1 MRLRATVNRADLLL
15 VLREAGVHGVEL
27 AAACGFV
34 PLPPKEDEKKTVP
47 EVQKPSAPDKPEEP
61 EIGEQAPPVVVP
73 RRMEPL
79 TFLVPVEREDKEL
92 PPERVA
98 ADLPPG
104 ISDAEL
110 ALRDD
115 APLPLRPLVRW
126 SRLGMFLRRVGGRM
140 VPGVAVDQERLARE
154 VARGLPLVAIP
165 RVVRRVWARE
175 LLVLRDETSEM
186 YPFLADGDWL
196 MRRLRWE
203 RGKAGLRVKRVL
215 GRPNPDLLAGVARD
229 VPVLAISAMGQHHG
243 GRATQA
249 AWAVLGELAKRR
261 GHAACA
267 LMPVPRR
274 CCRDDLS
281 AAWPMAVWD
290 HGVRLP
296 RDVRRRFMWPQ
307 QADGSLEAEVV
318 SSVSGDEGVEHDDAR
333 EVLLNL
339 VSPATFVGAPLL
351 RAVRLRVQRADARSE
366 WLAWH
371 DPLHWLSPYSFGF
384 LNPESL
390 GEAEA
395 RYAERLKSRGK
406 MPVEELVAIDELI
419 ARHHAPH
426 SVAIAEEARLRA
438 MLSRV
443 QARDPAALVEVKK
456 FFGDV
461 LDRLRVLA
469 TSPES
474 EEGRRSG
481 LAAWFVRMAGRL
493 PEPLLADPELADPEF
508 SDLLARSLAVAH
520 LSLGQQEAQL
530 PRGMAEGAYGRE
542 WADAGQRRGES
553 QAWRLDLL
561 SDQES
566 AKWSLVPALH
576 GIMGSRSQD
585 RSAEAPQ
592 PALLSLLVALSG
604 GGVVV
609 SRDGVGALEK
619 VGVGDA
625 GLEIPVTVPP
635 GPMVI
640 DTGKTRLT
648 IEPRQRPRWAAR
660 MEYGRDGLSACIDAG
675 RSLPPLHWKLSES
688 AAQPTSRPAAATA
701 GQGRT
706 AKGLWVPAGELPWGR
721 LSVDEFGPLATFA
734 IRGVEFRLRWIAPG
748 SFLMG
753 SPEDEVGRY
762 SNEGPRHEVRISRGF
777 WMGDTPVTQA
787 QWKAV
792 VEAARESVPAVW
804 NSLRKEHR
812 MKEAPSRSRTSPDHP
827 VDSVNWYQSDAF
839 CLLLRALLPQGP
851 AFRLPSEA
859 QWEYAC
865 RAGSEGA
872 FFDGSPCTEPQG
884 RDLALDRLGWFDKN
898 SEGGTHAVRQKPPNA
913 WGLCDVHGNVWEWCR
928 DAWDEDAYPNRAG
941 GAVDPEVTG
950 ESSADRV
957 VRGGSWDDE
966 AWSCRAAIRYG
977 INPDRVW
984 IHNGLRLSAGQE
996 LEAAEPPG
1004 AGSGT
1009 LPAPPEPAGAG
1020 AERPGFFDRFFDKR
1034 RRK

>member
-1 MRLRATVNRADLLL
+1 
-15 VLREAGVHGVEL
+15 
-27 AAACGFV
+27 
-34 PLPPKEDEKKTVP
+34 VP

-165 RVVRRVWARE
+165 RVARRVWARE

-196 MRRLRWE
+196 MRRLRRE

-215 GRPNPDLLAGVARD
+215 GRPDPELLAGVARD

-249 AWAVLGELAKRR
+249 AWAALGVLAKRR

-296 RDVRRRFMWPQ
+296 REVRRRSTWPQ
-307 QADGSLEAEVV
+307 QSDGSPDAV
-318 SSVSGDEGVEHDDAR
+318 SSVSGEDGVEQDDAR
-333 EVLLNL
+333 ELLLDL
-339 VSPATFVGAPLL
+339 VSPATFVEAPLL
-351 RAVRLRVQRADARSE
+351 RAVRLRVPEADARSE

-371 DPLHWLSPYSFGF
+371 DPLHWLSLYSFGF
-384 LNPESL
+384 LNPESR
-390 GEAEA
+390 GEAQA
-395 RYAERLKSRGK
+395 RYAERLARRGK
-406 MPVEELVAIDELI
+406 MAVEELVAVDELI

-426 SVAIAEEARLRA
+426 SEAISEEARLRA

-443 QARDPAALVEVKK
+443 EAKDSAALAEVKK

-474 EEGRRSG
+474 DEGRRSG

-493 PEPLLADPELADPEF
+493 PEPVLADPEF
-508 SDLLARSLAVAH
+508 ADLLARSLAVAH
-520 LSLGQQEAQL
+520 LSLGQREAQL
-530 PRGMAEGAYGRE
+530 PRGMAVGAYGRE

-566 AKWSLVPALH
+566 AKWSLVPPLH
-576 GIMGSRSQD
+576 GIMGS

-592 PALLSLLVALSG
+592 PALLSLLVELSG

-609 SRDGVGALEK
+609 SRDGGGALEK

-625 GLEIPVTVPP
+625 GLEIPVSVPP
-635 GPMVI
+635 GSMVI

-660 MEYGRDGLSACIDAG
+660 MEYGRNGLTAYIDTG
-675 RSLPPLHWKLSES
+675 RSLPQLHWKWSES
-688 AAQPTSRPAAATA
+688 AARPTSHPAE
-701 GQGRT
+701 GRT

-721 LSVDEFGPLATFA
+721 LSAGL
-734 IRGVEFRLRWIAPG
+734 LRDPSSW
-748 SFLMG
+748 
-753 SPEDEVGRY
+753 
-762 SNEGPRHEVRISRGF
+762 
-777 WMGDTPVTQA
+777 
-787 QWKAV
+787 
-792 VEAARESVPAVW
+792 ARP
-804 NSLRKEHR
+804 R
-812 MKEAPSRSRTSPDHP
+812 MK
-827 VDSVNWYQSDAF
+827 W
-839 CLLLRALLPQGP
+839 
-851 AFRLPSEA
+851 
-859 QWEYAC
+859 
-865 RAGSEGA
+865 GA
-872 FFDGSPCTEPQG
+872 IPMKV
-884 RDLALDRLGWFDKN
+884 R
-898 SEGGTHAVRQKPPNA
+898 GTRCA
-913 WGLCDVHGNVWEWCR
+913 
-928 DAWDEDAYPNRAG
+928 
-941 GAVDPEVTG
+941 
-950 ESSADRV
+950 S
-957 VRGGSWDDE
+957 RGGSGWE
-966 AWSCRAAIRYG
+966 
-977 INPDRVW
+977 
-984 IHNGLRLSAGQE
+984 
-996 LEAAEPPG
+996 
-1004 AGSGT
+1004 T
-1009 LPAPPEPAGAG
+1009 
-1020 AERPGFFDRFFDKR
+1020 RP
-1034 RRK
+1034 

>member
-34 PLPPKEDEKKTVP
+34 PLPPKKDEKKTVP
-47 EVQKPSAPDKPEEP
+47 EVQKPSAPAKPEEP

-79 TFLVPVEREDKEL
+79 MFLVPVEREDKEL

-98 ADLPPG
+98 AELPPG

-110 ALRDD
+110 ALRDK
-115 APLPLRPLVRW
+115 APLPLRPLARW

-140 VPGVAVDQERLARE
+140 VPGVAVDQERLTRE
-154 VARGLPLVAIP
+154 VARGLPLVGIP
-165 RVVRRVWARE
+165 RVARRVWARE

-196 MRRLRWE
+196 MRRLRRE

-215 GRPNPDLLAGVARD
+215 GRPDPDLLAGLPRD

-249 AWAVLGELAKRR
+249 AWAALGDLAKRR

-296 RDVRRRFMWPQ
+296 REVRRRSTWPQ
-307 QADGSLEAEVV
+307 QAAESPEAV
-318 SSVSGDEGVEHDDAR
+318 SSVSGENGVEHDAAR
-333 EVLLNL
+333 EVLLDL
-339 VSPATFVGAPLL
+339 VSPATFVEAPLL
-351 RAVRLRVQRADARSE
+351 RAVRLRVPGADARSE

-384 LNPESL
+384 LNPESR
-390 GEAEA
+390 GEAQA
-395 RYAERLKSRGK
+395 RYAERLARRGE
-406 MPVEELVAIDELI
+406 MPVEELADIDELI

-426 SVAIAEEARLRA
+426 SEAIAEEARLRA

-443 QARDPAALVEVKK
+443 EAKDSAALAEVKK

-474 EEGRRSG
+474 EEGRRCG

-493 PEPLLADPELADPEF
+493 PEPVLADPEF
-508 SDLLARSLAVAH
+508 ADLLARSLAVAH
-520 LSLGQQEAQL
+520 LSLGQREAQL
-530 PRGMAEGAYGRE
+530 PRGMAVGAYGSE

-561 SDQES
+561 NDQES
-566 AKWSLVPALH
+566 AKWALVPPLH
-576 GIMGSRSQD
+576 GILGSRSRSED

-592 PALLSLLVALSG
+592 PALLSLLVELSG

-660 MEYGRDGLSACIDAG
+660 MEYGRGRLTACIDTG

-688 AAQPTSRPAAATA
+688 AAEPTSRPAAAAA
-701 GQGRT
+701 GRGRT
-706 AKGLWVPAGELPWGR
+706 AKGLWVPAGELPWGQ
-721 LSVDEFGPLATFA
+721 LSVDEFGPLASFA
-734 IRGVEFRLRWIAPG
+734 IRGIEFRLRWIPPG

-753 SPEDEVGRY
+753 SPEDEEGRN
-762 SNEGPRHEVRISRGF
+762 SNEGPRNEVRISRGF

-804 NSLRKEHR
+804 NSLREEQQ

-827 VDSVNWYQSDAF
+827 VECVNWYKSDAF

-872 FFDGSPCTEPQG
+872 FFDGSPCTEPKG
-884 RDLALDRLGWFDKN
+884 RDPALDRLGWFTEN

-913 WGLCDVHGNVWEWCR
+913 WGLYDVHGNVWEWCR
-928 DAWDEDAYPNRAG
+928 DAWDEDAYRKRAAG
-941 GAVDPEVTG
+941 SIDPEVTG
-950 ESSADRV
+950 ESSAGRV
-957 VRGGSWDDE
+957 VRGGSWDFS
-966 AWSCRAAIRYG
+966 ARYCRAAIRNG
-977 INPDRVW
+977 LNPDGDW
-984 IHNGLRLSAGQE
+984 DFDGLRLSAGQE
-996 LEAAEPPG
+996 LGAAEPPG
-1004 AGSGT
+1004 TGSGT
-1009 LPAPPEPAGAG
+1009 LPVPPEPAGPG
-1020 AERPGFFDRFFDKR
+1020 AERPGFFERFFGGR

>member
-1 MRLRATVNRADLLL
+1 
-15 VLREAGVHGVEL
+15 
-27 AAACGFV
+27 
-34 PLPPKEDEKKTVP
+34 
-47 EVQKPSAPDKPEEP
+47 
-61 EIGEQAPPVVVP
+61 
-73 RRMEPL
+73 
-79 TFLVPVEREDKEL
+79 
-92 PPERVA
+92 
-98 ADLPPG
+98 
-104 ISDAEL
+104 
-110 ALRDD
+110 
-115 APLPLRPLVRW
+115 
-126 SRLGMFLRRVGGRM
+126 
-140 VPGVAVDQERLARE
+140 
-154 VARGLPLVAIP
+154 
-165 RVVRRVWARE
+165 
-175 LLVLRDETSEM
+175 
-186 YPFLADGDWL
+186 
-196 MRRLRWE
+196 
-203 RGKAGLRVKRVL
+203 
-215 GRPNPDLLAGVARD
+215 
-229 VPVLAISAMGQHHG
+229 
-243 GRATQA
+243 
-249 AWAVLGELAKRR
+249 
-261 GHAACA
+261 
-267 LMPVPRR
+267 
-274 CCRDDLS
+274 
-281 AAWPMAVWD
+281 MA
-290 HGVRLP
+290 
-296 RDVRRRFMWPQ
+296 
-307 QADGSLEAEVV
+307 
-318 SSVSGDEGVEHDDAR
+318 
-333 EVLLNL
+333 
-339 VSPATFVGAPLL
+339 
-351 RAVRLRVQRADARSE
+351 
-366 WLAWH
+366 
-371 DPLHWLSPYSFGF
+371 
-384 LNPESL
+384 
-390 GEAEA
+390 
-395 RYAERLKSRGK
+395 
-406 MPVEELVAIDELI
+406 VEELVAVDELI

-426 SVAIAEEARLRA
+426 SEAISEEARLRA

-443 QARDPAALVEVKK
+443 EAKDSAALAEVKK

-474 EEGRRSG
+474 DEGRRSG

-493 PEPLLADPELADPEF
+493 PEPVLADPEF
-508 SDLLARSLAVAH
+508 ADLLARSLAVAH
-520 LSLGQQEAQL
+520 LSLGQREAQL
-530 PRGMAEGAYGRE
+530 PRGMAVGAYGRE

-566 AKWSLVPALH
+566 AKWSLVPPLH
-576 GIMGSRSQD
+576 GIMGS

-592 PALLSLLVALSG
+592 PALLSLLVELSG

-625 GLEIPVTVPP
+625 GLEIPVSVPP
-635 GPMVI
+635 GSMVI

-660 MEYGRDGLSACIDAG
+660 MEYGRNGLTAYIDTG
-675 RSLPPLHWKLSES
+675 RSLPQLHWKWSES
-688 AAQPTSRPAAATA
+688 AARPTSHPAE
-701 GQGRT
+701 GRT

-792 VEAARESVPAVW
+792 VEEASALVPLVW
-804 NSLRKEHR
+804 ESLREEQQ
-812 MKEAPSRSRTSPDHP
+812 MKEAPPRHLISPDHP

-839 CLLLRALLPQGP
+839 CLLLRALLPKGP

-872 FFDGSPCTEPQG
+872 FFDGSPCTVPQG
-884 RDLALDRLGWFDKN
+884 RDPALDRLGWFDAN

-928 DAWDEDAYPNRAG
+928 DAWDADAYWKRVG
-941 GAVDPEVTG
+941 GAIDPEVTG
-950 ESSADRV
+950 ESSAVRV
-957 VRGGSWDDE
+957 VRGGSWNNS
-966 AWSCRAAIRYG
+966 ARYCRAAIRNRNKAG
-977 INPDRVW
+977 RDRN
-984 IHNGLRLSAGQE
+984 INGLRLSAGQE

-1009 LPAPPEPAGAG
+1009 LPAPPEPAGTG
-1020 AERPGFFDRFFDKR
+1020 AERPGFSERFFDKR